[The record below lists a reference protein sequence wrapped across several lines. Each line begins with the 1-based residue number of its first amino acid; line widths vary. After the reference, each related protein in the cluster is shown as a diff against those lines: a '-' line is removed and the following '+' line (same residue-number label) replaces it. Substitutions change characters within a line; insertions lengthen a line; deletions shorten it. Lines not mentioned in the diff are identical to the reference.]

1 MLATL
6 GKDAILLRFQHL
18 VQQLSQQKII
28 SCYVGDKSLLEF
40 KQLISKPDNA
50 VVFSNFD
57 SCTERLDSFFFN
69 NLNVQQYES
78 LSQVIKCVLVLFHGQ
93 SQVERGFSL
102 NKALMNDN
110 MKEKTVVSRR
120 LVKDFMQTHNL
131 KPFDVK
137 ITKELK
143 NSVLFAREHYRA
155 WLEQKKKMTWF

>member
-1 MLATL
+1 M
-6 GKDAILLRFQHL
+6 
-18 VQQLSQQKII
+18 
-28 SCYVGDKSLLEF
+28 
-40 KQLISKPDNA
+40 
-50 VVFSNFD
+50 
-57 SCTERLDSFFFN
+57 
-69 NLNVQQYES
+69 NVQQYES

-110 MKEKTVVSRR
+110 MQEKTVVSRR

-155 WLEQKKKMTWF
+155 WLEQKKRMTWF